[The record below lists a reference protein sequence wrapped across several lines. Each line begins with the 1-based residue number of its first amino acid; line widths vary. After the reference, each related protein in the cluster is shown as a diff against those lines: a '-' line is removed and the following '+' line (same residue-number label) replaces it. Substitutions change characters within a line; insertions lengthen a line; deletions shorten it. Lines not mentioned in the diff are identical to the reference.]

1 MGGYQQ
7 WRLPKQL
14 YLPNSNK
21 SKNQIERFEKILNQ
35 WKRAIL
41 EQKDIMVLMDSNID
55 TGIGSNHN
63 NNYDITPL
71 YTLLTQFLDKHN
83 ITQLNTKNT
92 HFPIYRKMYNAKQN
106 IYIHWLADVQ

>member
-1 MGGYQQ
+1 MLVMGGYQQ

-21 SKNQIERFEKILNQ
+21 SNNQIERFEKILNQ
-35 WKRAIL
+35 QKRAIL

-55 TGIGSNHN
+55 TRIVSNHN

-83 ITQLNTKNT
+83 IRQPNT

-106 IYIHWLADVQ
+106 IYIHWLADMQ